1 MKLDDK
7 KVSNTKTALKTFDR
21 YPINQSEQ
29 HWESLTTQH
38 MESKMLSRLARN
50 DYVHFSP
57 MNYTRN
63 RGMEYYNN
71 IKREKEEIGEEVKK
85 AENLEPQ
92 RLTEVNVET

>member
-1 MKLDDK
+1 
-7 KVSNTKTALKTFDR
+7 
-21 YPINQSEQ
+21 
-29 HWESLTTQH
+29 

-50 DYVHFSP
+50 DYVHFSS

>member
-1 MKLDDK
+1 
-7 KVSNTKTALKTFDR
+7 
-21 YPINQSEQ
+21 
-29 HWESLTTQH
+29 
-38 MESKMLSRLARN
+38 
-50 DYVHFSP
+50 

>member
-1 MKLDDK
+1 
-7 KVSNTKTALKTFDR
+7 
-21 YPINQSEQ
+21 
-29 HWESLTTQH
+29 
-38 MESKMLSRLARN
+38 MLSRLARN
-50 DYVHFSP
+50 DYVHFSS
-57 MNYTRN
+57 MKYRRN